1 VLRFAHQSPREIV
14 EGVVCLTRSLVV
26 LRSIAVTVVAASIVS
41 LGVDLAQTAY
51 TAARTAQTV
60 VLANNG

>member
-1 VLRFAHQSPREIV
+1 MI
-14 EGVVCLTRSLVV
+14 RSLVV

-51 TAARTAQTV
+51 AAARTAQTV